1 MTVFVEGDL
10 QITIDD
16 ALQARRF
23 DGAEHGLSHCMK
35 AVDFVVELPD
45 RFLYIEFKDPDHP
58 LAQYE
63 SRQEFFNDFTG
74 RVLIE
79 ELKQKFRDSFLYEW
93 ATGRAD
99 KPVHFAVL
107 VGMSDLT
114 EDILISK
121 TEELM
126 RELPVTGARSWI
138 RSIAHSCSI
147 FNVDSWNQHLPDF
160 PVSRISSTQR

>member
-1 MTVFVEGDL
+1 MTVLVEGDL

-23 DGAEHGLSHCMK
+23 DGPEHGLSHCMK
-35 AVDFVVELPD
+35 AVDFVVELSD
-45 RFLYIEFKDPDHP
+45 RIIYIEFKDPDHP
-58 LAQYE
+58 QAQYE
-63 SRQEFFNDFTG
+63 SRQEFLNEFTG
-74 RVLIE
+74 RVLME

-93 ATGRAD
+93 ATGHAD

-121 TEELM
+121 TEELTK
-126 RELPVTGARSWI
+126 ELPVSGARSWV
-138 RSIAHSCSI
+138 RQIAHSCAV
-147 FNVDSWNQHLPDF
+147 FNIDSWNLHLPEF
-160 PVSRISSTQR
+160 PVTRISTTL